1 MNKVNIDS
9 WEDFEIGELFITE
22 KKGKA
27 LQVPT
32 GVSIPKRY
40 LSDGNIPRISATNI
54 NNGIL
59 GLYKKE
65 DCKEYKVFNNF
76 ISVSFLGI
84 AFYHDYEA
92 SLDMKIHCLKLK
104 DRDLNKHI
112 ALFLI
117 SIIRKILSNTEY
129 SNQISS
135 TVLPNLKVKL
145 PVISPKTPNWEYME
159 DHIKQLETTS
169 EEIACNISDY
179 LNKSEPKKVNT
190 KEWKE
195 FEINTLFIIKR
206 PDARSAKKYED
217 GKIPFVSSGNFN
229 NGIDSYK
236 KPFEDEALDKG
247 NCITVS
253 PVDGSTFYQ
262 ENDFLGRGGGGSSII
277 LLYNDNLNKLNGLFL
292 STIINKT
299 LKKLYEYNNMGNS
312 ETIKKEKI
320 KLPITTENKP
330 DWSYMEKFITDIEN
344 DYSKLK
350 DILQRQE

>member
-1 MNKVNIDS
+1 MNKIDINT
-9 WEDFEIGELFITE
+9 WEEFEISEIFITE
-22 KKGKA
+22 KKGNT

-32 GVSIPKRY
+32 GASIPKRF
-40 LSDGNIPRISATNI
+40 LLDGDIPRVSAANI

-59 GLYKKE
+59 GFYKKA
-65 DCKEYKVFNNF
+65 DCKEYKLFNNF
-76 ISVSFLGI
+76 ISVSFLGTT
-84 AFYHDYEA
+84 FYHNYKA
-92 SLDMKIHCLKLK
+92 SLDMKIHYLQLKNK
-104 DRDLNKHI
+104 QLNKYI
-112 ALFLI
+112 AFFLI
-117 SIIRKILSNTEY
+117 SIIRKVISNTEY
-129 SNQISS
+129 NDQISS
-135 TVLPNLKVKL
+135 TVLPNLKIKL
-145 PVISPKTPNWEYME
+145 PVSDPKTPNWEYME
-159 DHIKQLETTS
+159 NFIKQLETTS

-206 PDARSAKKYED
+206 PDTRSAKKHED
-217 GKIPFVSSGNFN
+217 GEIPFVSSGSFN

-236 KPFEDEALDKG
+236 EPFEAETLDKG

-312 ETIKKEKI
+312 KTIKKEKI
-320 KLPITTENKP
+320 KLPITAKNEP
-330 DWSYMEKFITDIEN
+330 DWSYMEKFITDIQN

-350 DILQRQE
+350 DIL